1 MSGPALLFAGR
12 RVVVTAG
19 GTREA
24 IDPVRFLGNRSS
36 GRMGNAIAVAA
47 AERGAAV
54 TLITTVA
61 APDDARVTVVGVD
74 TADQMHAAVRSAL
87 PGADVLVMAAAVADY
102 RMAHVAARK
111 LKKRNSLTLDL
122 VRTVDI
128 LASLADDPSRTDV
141 LVIGFAAE
149 TDDVE
154 ANALRKLVEK
164 RLDLVVLNDVSRP
177 EIGMGSEENEVS
189 VFDSAGLVAHISQR
203 AKALVADAL
212 LDIVSDRL
220 ATAPRAQR

>member
-1 MSGPALLFAGR
+1 VTGPVLPFAGR

-19 GTREA
+19 GTREP

-54 TLITTVA
+54 TLISTVA
-61 APDDARVTVVGVD
+61 APDDARITVVPVD
-74 TADQMHAAVRSAL
+74 TADQMDAAVRDAIG
-87 PGADVLVMAAAVADY
+87 GADVLVMAAAVADY
-102 RMAHVAARK
+102 RVAHVAPRK
-111 LKKRNSLTLDL
+111 LKKRESLTLDL

-128 LASLADDPSRTDV
+128 LAGLADDPARADV
-141 LVIGFAAE
+141 LVVGFAAE

-189 VFDSAGLVAHISQR
+189 VFDSAGLVAHVSQR
-203 AKALVADAL
+203 AKALVAGAL
-212 LDIVSDRL
+212 LDIVADRL
-220 ATAPRAQR
+220 VAAPARQ